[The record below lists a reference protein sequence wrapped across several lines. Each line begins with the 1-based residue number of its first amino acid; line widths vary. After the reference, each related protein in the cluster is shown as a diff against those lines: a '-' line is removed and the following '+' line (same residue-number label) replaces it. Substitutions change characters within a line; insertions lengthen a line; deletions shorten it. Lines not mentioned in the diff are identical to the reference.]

1 MRNDK
6 ERAFKSLQIRR
17 LRQVL
22 KLFSGV
28 SLSKFLQFIYFF
40 SAATYCSKEE
50 FGSYVF
56 LLTLNLICVYP
67 VLEWG
72 TELLI
77 NQHTAQK
84 DRAFFSNAL
93 CWKLLV
99 FPFLFLAITTYA
111 VYDEG
116 FTWSLAILAVVL
128 ILFRSLEQSSYAYF
142 RGRGHVE
149 YEALHLTLS
158 RSLSLGLLI
167 PALWMGALDAF
178 YIFLFQILGSS
189 ISLLWV
195 HHRFKTFGSID
206 PPDREGLRRLI
217 QEGFPLALTALSWIV
232 YFKIDVLMIGNLL
245 DRTQSG
251 YYEVAY
257 KILELTFLIPNV
269 IMSVYFRELVLKQGT
284 AEAIR
289 TFWKGAFFLLVP
301 SLAVLLISQLIV
313 PHAVDLFLRPDQK
326 IVASVF
332 SILAWSIPVCYLGH
346 LTTQMLVVQGRR
358 KTYLAIMLSGA
369 LINVLLNYYLIP
381 EFLMDGAAYA
391 TVLTEGFILISTG
404 LVCILL
410 LYNSRTLA

>member
-1 MRNDK
+1 M
-6 ERAFKSLQIRR
+6 

-167 PALWMGALDAF
+167 PALWMGSLDAF

-206 PPDREGLRRLI
+206 PPDKEGLRRLI

-284 AEAIR
+284 EEAIR

-391 TVLTEGFILISTG
+391 TLITEGFILICTG
-404 LVCILL
+404 IISVLL

>member
-1 MRNDK
+1 M
-6 ERAFKSLQIRR
+6 

-206 PPDREGLRRLI
+206 LPDREGLRRLI

-284 AEAIR
+284 EEAVR

-391 TVLTEGFILISTG
+391 TLITEGFILICTG
-404 LVCILL
+404 IISVLL

>member
-1 MRNDK
+1 M
-6 ERAFKSLQIRR
+6 

-167 PALWMGALDAF
+167 PALWMGSLDAF

-206 PPDREGLRRLI
+206 PPDKEGLRRLI

-257 KILELTFLIPNV
+257 KILELSFLIPGV

-301 SLAVLLISQLIV
+301 SLAVLLMSQLIV

-381 EFLMDGAAYA
+381 EFLMGGAAYA
-391 TVLTEGFILISTG
+391 TLITEGFILICTG
-404 LVCILL
+404 IISVLL

>member
-1 MRNDK
+1 
-6 ERAFKSLQIRR
+6 
-17 LRQVL
+17 
-22 KLFSGV
+22 
-28 SLSKFLQFIYFF
+28 
-40 SAATYCSKEE
+40 
-50 FGSYVF
+50 
-56 LLTLNLICVYP
+56 
-67 VLEWG
+67 
-72 TELLI
+72 
-77 NQHTAQK
+77 
-84 DRAFFSNAL
+84 
-93 CWKLLV
+93 
-99 FPFLFLAITTYA
+99 
-111 VYDEG
+111 
-116 FTWSLAILAVVL
+116 
-128 ILFRSLEQSSYAYF
+128 
-142 RGRGHVE
+142 
-149 YEALHLTLS
+149 
-158 RSLSLGLLI
+158 
-167 PALWMGALDAF
+167 
-178 YIFLFQILGSS
+178 
-189 ISLLWV
+189 
-195 HHRFKTFGSID
+195 
-206 PPDREGLRRLI
+206 
-217 QEGFPLALTALSWIV
+217 
-232 YFKIDVLMIGNLL
+232 MIGNLL

-391 TVLTEGFILISTG
+391 TLITEGFILICTG
-404 LVCILL
+404 IISVLL

>member
-1 MRNDK
+1 M
-6 ERAFKSLQIRR
+6 

-301 SLAVLLISQLIV
+301 SLAVLLMSQLIV

-391 TVLTEGFILISTG
+391 TLITEGFILICTG
-404 LVCILL
+404 IISVLL

>member
-1 MRNDK
+1 M
-6 ERAFKSLQIRR
+6 

-206 PPDREGLRRLI
+206 PPDKEGLRRLI

-301 SLAVLLISQLIV
+301 SLAVLLMSQLIV

-391 TVLTEGFILISTG
+391 TLITEGFILISTG

>member
-1 MRNDK
+1 M
-6 ERAFKSLQIRR
+6 

-332 SILAWSIPVCYLGH
+332 SILSWSIPVCYLGH

-391 TVLTEGFILISTG
+391 TLITEGFILISTG

>member
-1 MRNDK
+1 M
-6 ERAFKSLQIRR
+6 

-167 PALWMGALDAF
+167 PALWMGSLDAF

-206 PPDREGLRRLI
+206 PPDKEGLRRLI

-232 YFKIDVLMIGNLL
+232 YFKIDILMIGNLL

-358 KTYLAIMLSGA
+358 KTYLTIMLSGA

-391 TVLTEGFILISTG
+391 TLITEGFILISTG

>member
-1 MRNDK
+1 M
-6 ERAFKSLQIRR
+6 

-142 RGRGHVE
+142 RGSGHVE

-289 TFWKGAFFLLVP
+289 TFWKGAIFLLVP

-381 EFLMDGAAYA
+381 EFLMDGAAFA
-391 TVLTEGFILISTG
+391 TLITEGFILISTG

>member
-1 MRNDK
+1 M
-6 ERAFKSLQIRR
+6 

-391 TVLTEGFILISTG
+391 TLITEGFILISTG